1 MNYMLSALSAVPGQ
15 PQINRDSV
23 QLVAPYFPNGD
34 DKAGGT
40 TQQTLGYY
48 AYPWNVSAP
57 AGYGSYTNVLVSEC
71 VDLSLITR

>member
-15 PQINRDSV
+15 PQINRNSV

-57 AGYGSYTNVLVSEC
+57 AGYGSYTNVLVSE
-71 VDLSLITR
+71 SLATSRNIR